1 MAINHRLNRLE
12 RLAPRPAREC
22 PYCGFASL
30 KHGMGTVRPGWLVPE
45 AMGEESK
52 LLGCKSCFAW
62 LRVDKEPTPNPD
74 GSYTLVGATRCGPP
88 EYI

>member
-1 MAINHRLNRLE
+1 
-12 RLAPRPAREC
+12 
-22 PYCGFASL
+22 
-30 KHGMGTVRPGWLVPE
+30 
-45 AMGEESK
+45 MGEESK

-62 LRVDKEPTPNPD
+62 VRVDREPKPNPD